1 MNLGKKYKSYVEV
14 ELMTARPNPF
24 PLRVDKTT
32 LEKVKVI
39 AQENGRSLNKEIE
52 QLMKNLVKTYELEN
66 GVISV
71 EIDSEE

>member
-1 MNLGKKYKSYVEV
+1 
-14 ELMTARPNPF
+14 MTARPNPF

>member
-1 MNLGKKYKSYVEV
+1 MA
-14 ELMTARPNPF
+14 ARPNPF

-71 EIDSEE
+71 TIDSEE